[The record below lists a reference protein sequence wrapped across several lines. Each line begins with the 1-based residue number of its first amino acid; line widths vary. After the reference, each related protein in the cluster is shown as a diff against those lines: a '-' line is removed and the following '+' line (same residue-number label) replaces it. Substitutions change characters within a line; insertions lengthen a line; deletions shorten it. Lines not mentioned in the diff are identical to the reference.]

1 MLFRVLDILHAGL
14 QRPVVL
20 IRLIPNTLLTGP
32 VQSLNRLALIN
43 LQARIIVTCKLFLT
57 LHRLLLRNKSVD
69 FPLQKVQR
77 AFGLH
82 LIRIILVLLGK
93 LLTQGRPKV
102 VQRFL
107 KESHINFLNQL
118 TIELLKIF
126 HQLLIVLQQ
135 LLLMNGS
142 LRLQLPLYL
151 RQSITNHILQPS
163 LKRI

>member
-107 KESHINFLNQL
+107 KENHIDFLKQL

-135 LLLMNGS
+135 LLLMNSS
-142 LRLQLPLYL
+142 LRLQLPLYP